1 MSDDPRSP
9 AGAARRRGA
18 VVFGLGMVAYCV
30 AIVLFVAV
38 YGRPAG
44 SGAGGAVTLGDR
56 VAHYLSRQSIAH
68 TMWRI
73 ETLATVLVAIGAIS
87 LADRA
92 ASEASARNSAT
103 SAWTAVG
110 VGAVLLSLMY
120 PVMLGGYPAAADTGD
135 TLLFETLNSIATF
148 QFELG
153 NTVIFLGLA
162 GVFLAERRP
171 AGVLPSWLG
180 SVGALVSLLAGGIGL
195 LAVSGV
201 EFVPA
206 EAGAPLGLLA
216 FLLAAW
222 MGYALSRAPIHP
234 QSSPRNEGKAAT

>member
-1 MSDDPRSP
+1 MSDDPRSR

-18 VVFGLGMVAYCV
+18 VVFGLGMLGYCV

-44 SGAGGAVTLGDR
+44 SGPGGAATLADR
-56 VAHYLSRQSIAH
+56 MAHYLSRQLIAQ

-73 ETLATVLVAIGAIS
+73 ETLATVLVAIGGFS
-87 LADRA
+87 LAYRA
-92 ASEASARNSAT
+92 TSEPTSRNSAA

-120 PVMLGGYPAAADTGD
+120 PIMLGGYPAAADAGD
-135 TLLFETLNSIATF
+135 ALLFEALNSIATF

-153 NTVIFLGLA
+153 NSVMFLGLA

-171 AGVLPSWLG
+171 AGALPPWLG
-180 SVGALVSLLAGGIGL
+180 SVGALVGLLAGGVGL

-201 EFVPA
+201 EFVSA
-206 EAGAPLGLLA
+206 ETGAPFGLLA

-222 MGYALSRAPIHP
+222 LGYALSRAPVHP
-234 QSSPRNEGKAAT
+234 QSSS

>member
-1 MSDDPRSP
+1 M
-9 AGAARRRGA
+9 
-18 VVFGLGMVAYCV
+18 LAYCV
-30 AIVLFVAV
+30 TIVLFVGV

-44 SGAGGAVTLGDR
+44 SGPGGAATLADR
-56 VAHYLSRQSIAH
+56 MAHYLARQSIAH

-73 ETLATVLVAIGAIS
+73 ETLATVLVAIGGFS
-87 LADRA
+87 LAVRA
-92 ASEASARNSAT
+92 SHERSSRNSAA

-120 PVMLGGYPAAADTGD
+120 PIMLGGYPAAADAGGAR
-135 TLLFETLNSIATF
+135 LFEALNSIATF

-153 NTVIFLGLA
+153 NTVIFLGLT

-171 AGVLPSWLG
+171 AGVLPPWLG
-180 SVGALVSLLAGGIGL
+180 SVGALVGLLAGGLGL
-195 LAVSGV
+195 LALSGV

-216 FLLAAW
+216 FFLAAW
-222 MGYALSRAPIHP
+222 LGHALSRTPVHP
-234 QSSPRNEGKAAT
+234 QSSPWNEGKAGT